1 MPSATAS
8 APATQL
14 CQNCG
19 AELAPGVDRC
29 PACGRIATSRSTRIV
44 LAVTLVLIIA
54 GFAFTQYFVNLHRQT
69 ESDLAVRW
77 FTRGE
82 QAMQAQL
89 PTAAAEDYHNALSYD
104 PDNRQYR
111 LHLAQALLAAKRWNE
126 ARAHLTSL
134 WEEEPASGE
143 VNLTLARLN
152 AQRGDYPDAVRYY
165 GDAINGVWKEEPRKQ
180 RIATR
185 FELARYLMQQRKV
198 AQAQAELMALQAD
211 GPPDPAD
218 QLLLANLLLQLNEP
232 ARALDAYN
240 AVLAH
245 DRTSAL
251 AWLGK
256 GQASLAIGDYH
267 AAEQAFSNAVDRDPR
282 LDDARQQLQLVRE
295 VLRLNPATRGLSL
308 AERSARVAAAFQVSL
323 QRLTSC
329 ANQQGY
335 SLTDH
340 EAAAVPSPTRGGV
353 ALPTR
358 PASPTTGGLQGLYT
372 IGLQKKAAATE
383 QALRKNPDALE
394 PTTQFVF
401 DVERATAPV
410 CPAMD
415 LADSA
420 LLTLAQHESATV
432 K

>member
-1 MPSATAS
+1 
-8 APATQL
+8 
-14 CQNCG
+14 
-19 AELAPGVDRC
+19 
-29 PACGRIATSRSTRIV
+29 V

-54 GFAFTQYFVNLHRQT
+54 GFVFTQYFVNLHRQM

-89 PTAAAEDYHNALSYD
+89 PAAAAEDYRNALSYD

-111 LHLAQALLAAKRWNE
+111 LRLAQALLAANRWNE

-134 WEEEPASGE
+134 WEEEPADGE

-152 AQRGDYPDAVRYY
+152 AQRGDYSNTIRYY
-165 GDAINGVWKEEPRKQ
+165 GNAINGVWNDDPRKR

-198 AQAQAELMALQAD
+198 PQAQAELMALQAD

-232 ARALDAYN
+232 ARAIDAYT
-240 AVLAH
+240 AVLTH
-245 DRTSAL
+245 DRASAE
-251 AWLGK
+251 AWRGK
-256 GQASLAIGDYH
+256 GQASLAIGDYSP
-267 AAEQAFSNAVDRDPR
+267 AEQAFANAFDRDPR

-295 VLRLNPATRGLSL
+295 VLRLDPAIRGLSL
-308 AERSARVAAAFQVSL
+308 AERSQRVAAAFQVAL
-323 QRLTSC
+323 QRLASC

-335 SLTDH
+335 SLTEHD
-340 EAAAVPSPTRGGV
+340 AATPSQTASG
-353 ALPTR
+353 AQ
-358 PASPTTGGLQGLYT
+358 PAPTTGSLQNFYT
-372 IGLQKKAAATE
+372 TGLQKKASATE

-394 PTTQFVF
+394 PTMQFVF

-410 CPAMD
+410 CPAKD

>member
-1 MPSATAS
+1 MPSATDS
-8 APATQL
+8 APAAQL

-19 AELAPGVDRC
+19 AEFAQGTDQC
-29 PACGRIATSRSTRIV
+29 PACDRIATTRSARIV

-54 GFAFTQYFVNLHRQT
+54 GFVFTQYLVNLHRQL

-77 FTRGE
+77 FTRGD

-89 PTAAAEDYHNALSYD
+89 PIVAAEDYRNALAYD

-111 LHLAQALLAAKRWNE
+111 LRLAQALLAANRWNE

-134 WEEEPASGE
+134 WEQEPADGE

-152 AQRGDYPDAVRYY
+152 ARHGDYSKAIRYY
-165 GDAINGVWKEEPRKQ
+165 GNAINGVWNEDPRGQ

-185 FELARYLMQQRKV
+185 FELAHYLMQQRKV

-211 GPPDPAD
+211 GPPDAAG

-232 ARALDAYN
+232 ARAMEAYS
-240 AVLAH
+240 AVLVN
-245 DRTSAL
+245 DRANSQ

-256 GQASLAIGDYH
+256 GQASLAIGDYS
-267 AAEQAFSNAVDRDPR
+267 AAEQAFASAVGLAPH

-295 VLRLNPATRGLSL
+295 VLRLNPAIRGLSL
-308 AERSARVAAAFQVSL
+308 AERSKRVAAAFQVAL
-323 QRLTSC
+323 QRLTTC
-329 ANQQGY
+329 ANQQGS
-335 SLTDH
+335 SLSGLDV
-340 EAAAVPSPTRGGV
+340 EAPSPAVGG
-353 ALPTR
+353 AKP
-358 PASPTTGGLQGLYT
+358 PATTAGLQGLYT
-372 IGLQKKAAATE
+372 LGLQMKASATE
-383 QALRKNPDALE
+383 PALRKNPDALE
-394 PTTQFVF
+394 PAMQYVY

>member
-1 MPSATAS
+1 MPLATDS
-8 APATQL
+8 APAAQL

-19 AELAPGVDRC
+19 AEFPQGVDRC
-29 PACGRIATSRSTRIV
+29 PACGRIASTRSARIV
-44 LAVTLVLIIA
+44 LAVTLLLIVA
-54 GFAFTQYFVNLHRQT
+54 GFVFTQYFVNRHRQM
-69 ESDLAVRW
+69 ESELAVRW
-77 FTRGE
+77 FTRGD

-89 PTAAAEDYHNALSYD
+89 PSLAAEDYRNALSYD

-111 LHLAQALLAAKRWNE
+111 LRLAQALLAANRWNE

-134 WEEEPASGE
+134 WEAEPADGE
-143 VNLTLARLN
+143 VNLTLARLH
-152 AQRGDYPDAVRYY
+152 ARHGDYSDAVRYY
-165 GDAINGVWKEEPRKQ
+165 GDAINGVWDEDPRKQ

-185 FELARYLMQQRKV
+185 FELAHYLMQQRKI

-218 QLLLANLLLQLNEP
+218 QLLLANLLLQVNDP
-232 ARALDAYN
+232 ARALDSYN

-245 DRTSAL
+245 DRNRSQ

-256 GQASLAIGDYH
+256 GQASLALGDYSV
-267 AAEQAFSNAVDRDPR
+267 AEQAFANALDHDPH
-282 LDDARQQLQLVRE
+282 LAEARQQLQLVRE
-295 VLRLNPATRGLSL
+295 VLRLNPAIRGLSL
-308 AERSARVAAAFQVSL
+308 AERSQRVAASFQVAL
-323 QRLTSC
+323 QRLTTC

-335 SLTDH
+335 SLAEH
-340 EAAAVPSPTRGGV
+340 GVAPPSPTVRGT
-353 ALPTR
+353 L
-358 PASPTTGGLQGLYT
+358 PASPPPATAGLQGLYT
-372 IGLQKKAAATE
+372 IGLQAKASAAE

-394 PTTQFVF
+394 PTMQYVF

-410 CPAMD
+410 CPAME

-420 LLTLAQHESATV
+420 LLTLAQHESATA